1 MRLSST
7 TNDELLPVAK
17 LEWSVRL
24 PNATF
29 ATTAEIKYK
38 GPEDRKAI
46 QYFPIIYYMVDFCI
60 V

>member
-1 MRLSST
+1 MRLPSI

-29 ATTAEIKYK
+29 PTTAEIKYK
-38 GPEDRKAI
+38 GPED
-46 QYFPIIYYMVDFCI
+46 
-60 V
+60 

>member
-29 ATTAEIKYK
+29 ATTAEINIKDQKIERPSSFSDNLLY
-38 GPEDRKAI
+38 G
-46 QYFPIIYYMVDFCI
+46 
-60 V
+60 